1 MEETMRNPFVMVLFA
16 AAMYGQPIFT
26 TFDAPGAGTGE
37 HQGTFAVSM
46 NGGGTITGTSL
57 GATQTGFVRDPDG
70 TMTSFNPPN
79 ATYTTPTSINDSG
92 VITGYYNNAGVTT
105 SFVRSSDGT
114 ITSFT
119 VPNESITEALSINS
133 TGVVV
138 GWDQSGL
145 GHGFMRAVDG
155 SITSIDVAGAQSTYA
170 TAINDAG
177 LIAGD
182 YTDVNNV
189 FHGFVLFT
197 DGTITTFDAPGAGS
211 GYGQGT
217 FPNGI
222 NNGSAVTGCD
232 SDSAGKAHGFVSIGF
247 NLRTSFPWSS
257 DGPVTSFVVAG
268 AVATNPYSI
277 NDHADVVGDF
287 KSATGVFGGFLWYSP
302 GYIETASA
310 PGAGTLSGQGT
321 FPMSINYARSIA
333 GYYIDSSGVAHG
345 FVGSR

>member
-1 MEETMRNPFVMVLFA
+1 
-16 AAMYGQPIFT
+16 
-26 TFDAPGAGTGE
+26 
-37 HQGTFAVSM
+37 
-46 NGGGTITGTSL
+46 
-57 GATQTGFVRDPDG
+57 
-70 TMTSFNPPN
+70 
-79 ATYTTPTSINDSG
+79 
-92 VITGYYNNAGVTT
+92 
-105 SFVRSSDGT
+105 
-114 ITSFT
+114 

-232 SDSAGKAHGFVSIGF
+232 SDSAGMD
-247 NLRTSFPWSS
+247 L
-257 DGPVTSFVVAG
+257 
-268 AVATNPYSI
+268 
-277 NDHADVVGDF
+277 
-287 KSATGVFGGFLWYSP
+287 
-302 GYIETASA
+302 
-310 PGAGTLSGQGT
+310 
-321 FPMSINYARSIA
+321 
-333 GYYIDSSGVAHG
+333 
-345 FVGSR
+345 